1 MSVFEDLVKQVEENR
16 KAEAAA
22 RKAEQQRKYEAL
34 LKEARRDKA
43 YIAWDPET
51 GRIVEML
58 LDRKMRDWREWMNIR
73 HDTLL
78 EWTKCGYR
86 FTAVYAHHARLGK
99 SATEAI
105 LNTLTEHLQ
114 DVRLEQGNVD
124 YRNDHE

>member
-1 MSVFEDLVKQVEENR
+1 MTAFENIVKQVEEDR

-43 YIAWDPET
+43 HIAWDRET
-51 GRIVEML
+51 GLIIEMM
-58 LDRKMRDWREWMNIR
+58 LDRGRMRDWREWINTR

-86 FTAVYAHHARLGK
+86 FTTVYAHHARLGK
-99 SATEAI
+99 PASEAI
-105 LNTLTEHLQ
+105 LNTMAEQLQ
-114 DVRLEQGNVD
+114 DELSVIRGI
-124 YRNDHE
+124 

>member
-16 KAEAAA
+16 KAESAA

-43 YIAWDPET
+43 YIAWDRET

-78 EWTKCGYR
+78 EWTKSGYQ
-86 FTAVYAHHARLGK
+86 FAIVYSHHARLGK
-99 SATEAI
+99 PAGEAI
-105 LNTLTEHLQ
+105 LNTMAEQIQ
-114 DVRLEQGNVD
+114 DETV
-124 YRNDHE
+124 